1 MSNTRVGVR
10 LIYQQLML
18 TVKNLTHFSGGS
30 MSTLKH
36 DSVIVNEHKGEEVKK
51 SMQEF
56 FDKIGYE
63 CKIN

>member
-1 MSNTRVGVR
+1 
-10 LIYQQLML
+10 ML